1 MTRRIDLKLAL
12 TLCIVGLSALSFAAA
27 SVFVLI
33 EADVKSQARTREAA
47 DLVARNLA
55 IQLAQSAW
63 ARTSPQPFPE
73 LERSSALLHIPGL
86 CIAFKPVDGAV
97 VQRIC
102 GGTESDDHKVPG
114 SFAWLYR
121 QIFHPGREVAQ
132 AVMDGDQVRGYAVVL
147 VDPASEIGAAW
158 RETSH
163 LLGVI
168 GVTLVGMCFLVFGGL
183 TLVLRPTRTVLR
195 GLERLAEGDLSARLP
210 EFGIN
215 ELSHVATGFNRLAE
229 NLDANIRER
238 IELTKRLI
246 ATQEDE
252 RQNLARELH
261 DEFGQCLAGIA
272 AAAASAGQTARSD
285 CPDLL
290 PECEM
295 IGKTAVEMM
304 ETLRG
309 ALMRLRPP
317 DIAQLGLTASLQG
330 LVAAWN
336 GRERGH
342 TRFRLEVSGNVEELP
357 ENLSLGL
364 YRIAQEAITN
374 AAKHAEAKTVKVCLR
389 NEAPQIELVVEDDG
403 KASDINLPGKAG
415 MGLLGIRER
424 IVTLGGTLSLSIG
437 RPTGLK
443 LRAVFPLPEDGHERP
458 AA

>member
-1 MTRRIDLKLAL
+1 MARRIDLKLAL

-27 SVFVLI
+27 SIFVLI
-33 EADVKSQARTREAA
+33 EADAKSQARNRDAA

-86 CIAFKPVDGAV
+86 CIGFKPLDGTV

-102 GGTESDDHKVPG
+102 GGTASDDHKVPV

-121 QIFHPGREVAQ
+121 QIFHPGREATQ
-132 AVMDGDQVRGYAVVL
+132 AVMDGGRIAGYALVL
-147 VDPASEIGAAW
+147 VDPASEIGEAW

-252 RQNLARELH
+252 R
-261 DEFGQCLAGIA
+261 
-272 AAAASAGQTARSD
+272 
-285 CPDLL
+285 
-290 PECEM
+290 
-295 IGKTAVEMM
+295 
-304 ETLRG
+304 
-309 ALMRLRPP
+309 
-317 DIAQLGLTASLQG
+317 
-330 LVAAWN
+330 
-336 GRERGH
+336 
-342 TRFRLEVSGNVEELP
+342 
-357 ENLSLGL
+357 
-364 YRIAQEAITN
+364 
-374 AAKHAEAKTVKVCLR
+374 
-389 NEAPQIELVVEDDG
+389 
-403 KASDINLPGKAG
+403 
-415 MGLLGIRER
+415 
-424 IVTLGGTLSLSIG
+424 
-437 RPTGLK
+437 
-443 LRAVFPLPEDGHERP
+443 
-458 AA
+458 